1 MLLKPKPIVD
11 QSFDN
16 RAEFFKKQIYGTSK
30 GKIRAAVVWRD
41 LEEILTKFPNGKSLK
56 ILDVGGGFGF
66 MAQKLAALGHNVTVV
81 DISSDMITLGKKELE
96 NLELSGTIDF
106 IQGACQDILSIVGES
121 CKDDKYTDWT
131 ENNIALVKRIRN
143 TMLKIFIPFLTLG
156 VFLPDSKQAAIIFS
170 VGQTIEY
177 VKGNEKLK
185 ELPDKAVMCLDKF
198 ISEYLEEKP
207 VSNDTCN

>member
-1 MLLKPKPIVD
+1 MWLIYLLFML
-11 QSFDN
+11 DN
-16 RAEFFKKQIYGTSK
+16 ITTLFM
-30 GKIRAAVVWRD
+30 VVGV
-41 LEEILTKFPNGKSLK
+41 LS
-56 ILDVGGGFGF
+56 
-66 MAQKLAALGHNVTVV
+66 ALVWA
-81 DISSDMITLGKKELE
+81 IT
-96 NLELSGTIDF
+96 
-106 IQGACQDILSIVGES
+106 AILSIVGES
-121 CKDDKYTDWT
+121 TVNGRYSEWT
-131 ENNIALVKRIRN
+131 EESVALVKRVRN

-156 VFLPDSKQAAIIFS
+156 VFLPNSKQAAVIFS

>member
-1 MLLKPKPIVD
+1 MWLIYLLLML
-11 QSFDN
+11 DN
-16 RAEFFKKQIYGTSK
+16 ITTLFMVVGVI
-30 GKIRAAVVWRD
+30 AAIIW
-41 LEEILTKFPNGKSLK
+41 
-56 ILDVGGGFGF
+56 
-66 MAQKLAALGHNVTVV
+66 AA
-81 DISSDMITLGKKELE
+81 
-96 NLELSGTIDF
+96 
-106 IQGACQDILSIVGES
+106 AAILSIVGES
-121 CKDDKYTDWT
+121 CKDDNYTDWN

-156 VFLPDSKQAAIIFS
+156 VFLPNSKQAAVIFS

-198 ISEYLEEKP
+198 ISEYLEEEP